1 MALSWMQ
8 FEIQDWNHFTI
19 PEWDFFPIYLNIE
32 AFIDATNPVPS
43 LNALLGQDIV
53 ANGTLIVP
61 GLQLDMSA
69 IFGTDIFIS
78 AQIVSVTPVMASSVL
93 HLVLLAALKEIVV
106 DVEVHPYEH
115 TVLAEVHPYEYIG
128 FVTT

>member
-1 MALSWMQ
+1 MQ